1 MASALLEPEIWWF
14 PVSFFLLGKFA
25 QWLVHSFQP
34 TLSWGCWSYC
44 LSFRLGHLHFL
55 VLISFIVIVIRLNCS
70 QKDCLSYSYLSKGF
84 WVVASIFYFLF
95 FIFIFL
101 ALNSI
106 QSLNRSCLN
115 WILVF
120 VCSQAPLEPNQQISG
135 MIDESAKLA
144 RVFCEKKWPIM
155 AFLDSHR
162 PDQHEHPYP
171 SHCVAGTDESN
182 LVPGR
187 YSVLNLFS
195 QWNCI
200 IIWSLAIWYDFY
212 SFVHIIWTEQV
223 SSLAAN

>member
-1 MASALLEPEIWWF
+1 M
-14 PVSFFLLGKFA
+14 
-25 QWLVHSFQP
+25 
-34 TLSWGCWSYC
+34 
-44 LSFRLGHLHFL
+44 
-55 VLISFIVIVIRLNCS
+55 
-70 QKDCLSYSYLSKGF
+70 
-84 WVVASIFYFLF
+84 
-95 FIFIFL
+95 
-101 ALNSI
+101 
-106 QSLNRSCLN
+106 
-115 WILVF
+115 F

-195 QWNCI
+195 Q
-200 IIWSLAIWYDFY
+200 
-212 SFVHIIWTEQV
+212 
-223 SSLAAN
+223 